1 MSVAPAA
8 ADQFETLDEIYS
20 AAREKADSG
29 IWAHLDGG
37 AGEEST
43 VRANREAFRRWQFR
57 PRVLTGIEPPD
68 TSTTFAGLQLS
79 MPILTGAFGSDQL
92 YHPDGQVGVARA
104 AARAGTMSII
114 PGASSFSLEHIGQA
128 APAAAKIFQ
137 LHSVGTDG
145 DFLELAARAKD
156 AGYELLCV
164 TVDMATRG
172 WRDRMRRARFTPDV
186 SVMSGNYSTEPSGHL
201 TQVRRMDV
209 AIWTWNQLAD
219 VCARAGMPFLV
230 KGILTAEDAQLAV
243 EAGAAGIL
251 VSNHGGRQIDG
262 APASLDQLPEIVEQV
277 GGKCSIAL
285 DSGIRRGTDVLKALA
300 LGAQVVVIGRAAAM
314 GIIAAGEEG
323 AYAVLKLMHGE
334 LMTTMA
340 LTGRGNIQAIDR
352 TLVQPNPSFG
362 FTA

>member
-1 MSVAPAA
+1 MSMAPVAE
-8 ADQFETLDEIYS
+8 ADQYATLDEIYS
-20 AAREKADSG
+20 AAQENAEAG
-29 IWAHLDGG
+29 LWAHLDGG

-68 TSTTFAGLQLS
+68 TSTTFAGLNLS
-79 MPILTGAFGSDQL
+79 MPILTGAFGSDRL

-104 AARAGTMSII
+104 AARAGTASII
-114 PGASSFSLEHIGQA
+114 PGASSFSLEHIAQA
-128 APAAAKIFQ
+128 APDAAKIFQ
-137 LHSVGTDG
+137 LHSIGTSG
-145 DFLELAARAKD
+145 AFLDLAARARD
-156 AGYELLCV
+156 AGYQMLCV
-164 TVDMATRG
+164 TVDIATRG

-201 TQVRRMDV
+201 NQVRHMDA

-219 VCARAGMPFLV
+219 VCASAGMPFLV

-243 EAGAAGIL
+243 DAGASGIL

-262 APASLDQLPEIVEQV
+262 APASLDQLPEIVAQV
-277 GGKCSIAL
+277 GGSASIAL

-314 GIIAAGEEG
+314 GIMAAGEEG
-323 AYAVLKLMHGE
+323 AYSVLSLLQGE
-334 LMTTMA
+334 LRTTMA
-340 LTGRGNIQAIDR
+340 LTGRGNVQAIDR
-352 TLVQPNPSFG
+352 TLVQPAPG
-362 FTA
+362 HYA